1 MTGLF
6 SKEMNAYFNAQEG
19 AYTEMTDTEIRKM
32 TYNVKA
38 VIRDLLIKYIGY
50 DNIPRAGVT
59 ESQSLCFILDQ
70 NEHVKQEI
78 QCKFSKIGKDEMTIY
93 IDKEM
98 TKNNQDKDIWYV
110 FFRENVEN
118 PFIGIMTRDE
128 WEEKFSSS
136 LEIDEDDGESESVT
150 DEVMLDGDDDLKP
163 ALLIEENGYPMY
175 NIKVERG
182 FYTVYELK
190 RKYDSQVKR
199 IILDAEFQRD
209 NVWKPSQKAEL
220 IESILMGLPLPIFYF
235 NQDKLGRLIVV
246 DGRQRLTAL
255 FEFMSGKW
263 QLKGLKV
270 LSELNGKK
278 FSDLDPVVQ
287 GQIEDYQIQAH
298 VIQPPTPDRIKFDI
312 FDRVNRAGTK
322 LNKQEIR
329 NALYQGKAT
338 ELLKLITENTVFE
351 KATEG
356 AFVKDSR
363 MKGKY
368 IVLRFISF
376 ELYFAGRLKAGNYEY
391 KNDIDEL
398 LGLTMET
405 INEMDEK
412 EVNDIAKCA
421 MDALESAHKI
431 VGENAFR
438 LVRNDGSRSPINMNV
453 FETVMHIMKRANEEN
468 YTVNEKINLHVKKMK
483 KNEEF
488 LDAIGNHRDN
498 YNKVKARFAI
508 ADSIF
513 G

>member
-1 MTGLF
+1 MTGVF
-6 SKEMNAYFNAQEG
+6 SKEMNAYFNAREG
-19 AYTEMTDTEIRKM
+19 AYTEMTDIEIRKM

-59 ESQSLCFILDQ
+59 EHQSLCFILDQ
-70 NEHVKQEI
+70 NEHLKQNI
-78 QCKFSKIGKDEMTIY
+78 QCKFSKPGKDEMTIY
-93 IDKEM
+93 IDREM

-110 FFRENVEN
+110 FFRENEET
-118 PFIGIMTRDE
+118 PFIGIMRRAE
-128 WEEKFSSS
+128 WEEKFPF
-136 LEIDEDDGESESVT
+136 LIDSEEDARENEQLT
-150 DEVMLDGDDDLKP
+150 DEVILDGGDDLGA
-163 ALLIEENGYPMY
+163 ALSKEENGYPMY

-199 IILDAEFQRD
+199 IILDAEFQRE

-270 LSELNGKK
+270 LAELNGKK
-278 FSDLDPVVQ
+278 FADLDPVVQ
-287 GQIEDYQIQAH
+287 GQIEDYQLQAH

-338 ELLKLITENTVFE
+338 ELLKIITENQVFE

-356 AFVKDSR
+356 AFAKDSR

-368 IVLRFISF
+368 ILLRFISF
-376 ELYFAGRLKAGNYEY
+376 ELYFSGRLRDGKYEY

-405 INEMDEK
+405 INEMDEN
-412 EVNDIAKCA
+412 EVKDIEKYAL
-421 MDALESAHKI
+421 DALESAYKI
-431 VGENAFR
+431 IGENAFR
-438 LVRNDGSRSPINMNV
+438 LVRSDGSRSPINMNV
-453 FETVMHIMKRANEEN
+453 FETVMHIMKRANEEK
-468 YTVNEKINLHVKKMK
+468 TIANEKIYLHVKEMK
-483 KNEEF
+483 SNVEF

-498 YNKVKARFAI
+498 YNKVNQRYSI

-513 G
+513 M

>member
-1 MTGLF
+1 MTGVF
-6 SKEMNAYFNAQEG
+6 SKEMNAYFGAKEG
-19 AYTEMTDTEIRKM
+19 AYTEMTEMEIRKM
-32 TYNVKA
+32 TYNVRA

-50 DNIPRAGVT
+50 DNVPRAGVT
-59 ESQSLCFILDQ
+59 DSQSLCFILDK
-70 NEHVKQEI
+70 NEHVKQDI

-93 IDKEM
+93 MDREL
-98 TKNNQDKDIWYV
+98 TKNSQDKDIWYV

-118 PFIGIMTRDE
+118 PFIGVMRRDE
-128 WEEKFSSS
+128 WKKKFPFIIDDFEEEQGS
-136 LEIDEDDGESESVT
+136 EMTADDVI
-150 DEVMLDGDDDLKP
+150 LDGGDELEA
-163 ALLIEENGYPMY
+163 ALSKEENGYPMY

-190 RKYDSQVKR
+190 RKYDSQIKR
-199 IILDAEFQRD
+199 IILDAEFQRE
-209 NVWKPSQKAEL
+209 NVWKLSQKAEL

-255 FEFMSGKW
+255 FEFMSEKW

-270 LSELNGKK
+270 LTELNGKK
-278 FSDLDPVVQ
+278 FADLDPVVQ

-338 ELLKLITENTVFE
+338 ELLKRITENPVFE
-351 KATEG
+351 KATEE

-368 IVLRFISF
+368 ILLRFISF
-376 ELYFAGRLKAGNYEY
+376 ELYFSGRLKAGKYEY

-405 INEMDEK
+405 INEMDEND
-412 EVNDIAKCA
+412 VNNIEKCA
-421 MDALESAHKI
+421 IDALGSAHKI
-431 VGENAFR
+431 IGENAFR
-438 LVRNDGSRSPINMNV
+438 LIRSDGSRSPINMNV

-468 YTVNEKINLHVKKMK
+468 YTDSEKIDLHVKQMK
-483 KNEEF
+483 ENAEF

-498 YNKVKARFAI
+498 YNKVKERFAI

-513 G
+513 E